1 MAPRLGIFHSV
12 FPAEIPQLESPRLLL
27 RGLSLSDADAFQ
39 VICNDPDMAKATG
52 MISYPYPPGEA
63 TRWITEQ
70 QELQGKGEHATFVIT
85 LKDSREV
92 IGDLTFKGSVAHSHI
107 EVGYIIGKQW
117 KGNGYATEAV
127 SLSVQWAF
135 ESIFLRRAYAYCFSW
150 NDASVRV
157 LEKAGFIREGVLREN
172 YCVEGKFEDEIVMAM
187 TRTDWE
193 NKIAEHHT

>member
-1 MAPRLGIFHSV
+1 M
-12 FPAEIPQLESPRLLL
+12 PQLESPHLLL

-52 MISYPYPPGEA
+52 MIPYPYPPGEA

-70 QELQGKGEHATFVIT
+70 QELIDKGENLIFVIT
-85 LKDSREV
+85 LKDSGEV
-92 IGDLTFKGSVAHSHI
+92 IGNLSFKGSAEHCHI
-107 EVGYIIGKQW
+107 EVGYIIGKKW

-127 SLSVQWAF
+127 SRSVQWAF
-135 ESIFLRRAYAYCFSW
+135 ESISLRRAYAYCFSW

-172 YCVEGKFEDEIVMAM
+172 YCANGKFEDEIVMAM

-193 NKIAEHHT
+193 NKIAEHQT